1 MKTTQNMSKMLFSVM
16 ATLAFVLAV
25 LTGCSVPTS
34 VDINEATRGVYKVAY
49 PEYGYAILALDNG
62 TYSLTSTI
70 VELSSSTGT
79 YTIGTGGSISFT
91 GSLPPAYYL
100 GMQNAVSLGQIT
112 LKKVS
117 SPSEPVYTTALE
129 GQWNSSGGLGVIRT
143 FVFTGA
149 NFTYTSVNTATGS
162 TENVKGTFS
171 YTGTSGDYRYYSV
184 GGVNASSNSD
194 SSLNV
199 NDYGTFYR

>member
-34 VDINEATRGVYKVAY
+34 VDISEATRGVYRVTY
-49 PEYGYAILALDNG
+49 PEYGVSTLTLNDG
-62 TYSLTSTI
+62 SYSFLNSGGAD
-70 VELSSSTGT
+70 SGT
-79 YTIGTGGSISFT
+79 YTIGSGGIITFSGLLGTGN
-91 GSLPPAYYL
+91 YL
-100 GMQNAVSLGQIT
+100 GMQNAVSIGQMT

-117 SPSEPVYTTALE
+117 SPSDPVYTTALE

-171 YTGTSGDYRYYSV
+171 YTGTNNGYRYYSV
-184 GGVNASSNSD
+184 GGVDALSNND
-194 SSLNV
+194 YSLNV
-199 NDYGTFYR
+199 SGYGTFYR